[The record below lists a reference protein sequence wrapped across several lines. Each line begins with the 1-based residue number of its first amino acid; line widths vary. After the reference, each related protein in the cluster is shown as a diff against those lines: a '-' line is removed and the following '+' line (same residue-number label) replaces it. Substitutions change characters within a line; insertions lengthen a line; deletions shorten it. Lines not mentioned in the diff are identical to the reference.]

1 LNIRERDTFFPRTA
15 RPGGQMDDPAGS
27 PRRDALFSLPAD
39 LRPLREGPPPGKASE
54 TDPEK
59 STRRTSGLAVFRDED
74 GAGIAPKAAGCGT
87 GTCPFTMPPSGW
99 R

>member
-1 LNIRERDTFFPRTA
+1 MNIRERDTFFPRTA

-27 PRRDALFSLPAD
+27 PRRDALFS
-39 LRPLREGPPPGKASE
+39 
-54 TDPEK
+54 
-59 STRRTSGLAVFRDED
+59 RRTSGLAVFRDED